1 MLKKFD
7 YVLARIM
14 EVIMTVSLLLTV
26 TVTFMQVL
34 FRYVLSTP
42 LPWAQEFL
50 MLCFVYSIFSG
61 ATVLVYRNEHL
72 TVDLFDNL
80 KEGSDKLL
88 KVLECVVAITVLGVF
103 VYFGMELVNQNFKT
117 GQTLGLLP
125 LQRAYLYMAIPV
137 SATVMIYF
145 YIRRFFS
152 IWSG

>member
-7 YVLARIM
+7 SILARIM

-26 TVTFMQVL
+26 TVTFIQVL
-34 FRYVLSTP
+34 FRYVLGMP

-61 ATVLVYRNEHL
+61 AAVLVYKNEHL

-80 KEGSDKLL
+80 GRGMDKVL
-88 KVLECVVAITVLGVF
+88 KVLESVVAIFVLGVF
-103 VYFGMELVNQNFKT
+103 VYFGMDLVNQNFAT

-125 LQRAYLYMAIPV
+125 VQRAYLYMAIPV
-137 SATVMIYF
+137 SAAVMIYF